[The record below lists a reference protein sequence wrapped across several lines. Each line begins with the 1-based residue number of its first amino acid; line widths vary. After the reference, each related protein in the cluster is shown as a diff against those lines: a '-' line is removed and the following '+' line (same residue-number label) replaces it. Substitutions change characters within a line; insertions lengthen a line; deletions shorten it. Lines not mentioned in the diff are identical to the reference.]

1 MDKKQNKK
9 QNKQLSSQSL
19 FHFAKKIEYI
29 INILENGFK
38 PRYCKEY
45 GWGTNYIDFAVPMVC
60 FCDIPLTQIKE
71 HTKFYGEFGIGVS
84 PSWIRDHKT
93 ITPVHYIAQQSC
105 EGDNIRKI
113 ITRLKNE
120 KANESDYQRLVLAKK
135 VSGHAIDANGESQ
148 DKKFYDERE
157 WRYIPNGL
165 SYKKLAIPIRDNSSF
180 LHELYEENIK
190 EYILKL
196 TITDIRYII
205 IPREYY
211 RIRIIDEIT
220 RIYEKEDAT
229 KRLSLISKII
239 TLKQIEDDF

>member
-1 MDKKQNKK
+1 MGKRQD
-9 QNKQLSSQSL
+9 KQLSSRSL

-84 PSWIRDHKT
+84 PSWIREQKT

-113 ITRLKNE
+113 ITKLKNE
-120 KANESDYQRLVLAKK
+120 KADESDYQRLVLAKK
-135 VSGHAIDANGESQ
+135 VSGHAIDANGKSQ
-148 DKKFYDERE
+148 EKKFYDERE
-157 WRYIPNGL
+157 WRYIPKNIL
-165 SYKKLAIPIRDNSSF
+165 KEKLVIPIRDNSSF
-180 LHELYEENIK
+180 SHERYEENIK
-190 EYILKL
+190 EDILKMDV
-196 TITDIRYII
+196 TDIRYII
-205 IPREYY
+205 MPS
-211 RIRIIDEIT
+211 DK
-220 RIYEKEDAT
+220 EKEHIINILQNIYQGISNDQL
-229 KRLSLISKII
+229 LSLISKII